1 MATGT
6 LVPFFSVGF
15 SVDLPVSPNL
25 LLRQHNLL
33 SCYDSYG
40 SIGKGSVYISIGCY
54 VVCGV
59 CICLRWAT
67 GSFVNV

>member
-15 SVDLPVSPNL
+15 SVDPPVSPNL

-33 SCYDSYG
+33 SYYDCYG
-40 SIGKGSVYISIGCY
+40 SMEKGSVYIFIGCY
-54 VVCGV
+54 V
-59 CICLRWAT
+59 
-67 GSFVNV
+67 